1 MARNAKREM
10 IETNGEYRMPLL
22 IISVVGVVIC
32 SCLLFLLHC
41 ESPGLSKPGW
51 RYALYP
57 ILSSILPIFVY
68 RTLSHLFPGSGFE
81 KTARLA
87 FLSSVCFGILLAF
100 YRALRA
106 EGLVD
111 LPGLTLHIF
120 SSFAGILAIT
130 WHVTGL
136 IEVNSPPTARVRNV
150 VIEKHRFLVGRF
162 GHESLVKRGFDI
174 SLSLTGLIL
183 SFPLWV
189 LLSLAIWLED
199 PGPLLFA
206 KVCVTRGGDGFKQL
220 KFRSMIKEAEK
231 KTGPVSATELD
242 PRMIRIGRLMRKTAM
257 DELPQLLNI
266 LRGNMSFVGPRP
278 QRTTLVHG
286 YLEQMPDYALRHSL
300 RPGLT
305 GLAQVY
311 GHYYVTPRQKLR
323 YDLIYIKKQ
332 RFCLDLK
339 LMFLSLWTSFR
350 GKWISMTK

>member
-1 MARNAKREM
+1 M
-10 IETNGEYRMPLL
+10 IETNDEHRMPLL
-22 IISVVGVVIC
+22 TISVAGVVIC
-32 SCLLFLLHC
+32 FCLLFLLHC
-41 ESPGLSKPGW
+41 GSPGLIKPVW

-57 ILSSILPIFVY
+57 
-68 RTLSHLFPGSGFE
+68 TLSFIFSIFIYRALSQLFPDSGFE

-87 FLSSVCFGILLAF
+87 FLSTVCFGILLAF
-100 YRALRA
+100 YQALRA
-106 EGLVD
+106 GGQVD
-111 LPGLTLHIF
+111 FPGLALHIL

-130 WHVTGL
+130 WHITGL
-136 IEVNSPPTARVRNV
+136 VEVNSSATARVRNV
-150 VIEKHRFLVGRF
+150 IIEKHRFLVGGV

-174 SLSLTGLIL
+174 SLSLAALIL

-206 KVCVTRGGDGFKQL
+206 KICVTKGGNCFKQL

-231 KTGPVSATELD
+231 KTGPVLATEVD
-242 PRMIRIGRLMRKTAM
+242 PRMIRIGMLMRKTAM

-266 LRGNMSFVGPRP
+266 LKGNMSFVGPRP
-278 QRTTLVHG
+278 QRTTLVHE
-286 YLEQMPDYALRHSL
+286 YLEQMPNYALRHSL

-323 YDLIYIKKQ
+323 YDLIYIDKQ
-332 RFCLDLK
+332 SFCLDLK
-339 LMFLSLWTSFR
+339 LIFLSLLISFR

>member
-1 MARNAKREM
+1 M
-10 IETNGEYRMPLL
+10 IETNGEHRMPLL
-22 IISVVGVVIC
+22 IISVVGVAIC

-57 ILSSILPIFVY
+57 ILSFILPILVY

-106 EGLVD
+106 EGQVD

-120 SSFAGILAIT
+120 TSFAGILAIT

-189 LLSLAIWLED
+189 VASLAIWLED

-206 KVCVTRGGDGFKQL
+206 KVCVTRGGKGFAQL
-220 KFRSMIKEAEK
+220 KFRSMVKEAEK
-231 KTGPVSATELD
+231 KTGPVLSANTD
-242 PRMIRIGRLMRKTAM
+242 PRITHSGKLMRKTAM

-278 QRTTLVHG
+278 QRTVLVHT
-286 YLEQMPDYALRHSL
+286 YLEEMPHYALRHAQ

-311 GHYYVTPRQKLR
+311 GNYYVSPRRKLR
-323 YDLIYIKKQ
+323 YDLIYVRKQ
-332 RFCLDLK
+332 SLCLDLK
-339 LMFLSLWTSFR
+339 LILLSFWISFR
-350 GKWISMTK
+350 GKWVSMGKKI